1 MNIIVLHGDHLSGSL
16 KRLEKFIDVA
26 HSRGWE
32 IVRIEPADK
41 GSLQETLTSESLF
54 QKERL
59 FVLEKPTTL
68 GKKDLGWLREKTK
81 ALQGNLVIYHQDTLK
96 KEFLFSLPKGIKIE
110 EFKLPENIFDFLDSF
125 SPGNSKKSIKILH
138 SLLGKEPVEFIF
150 ALLARHLRD
159 LYLAK
164 VAPQKLWYQPWRVQ
178 KLKRQASLFKE
189 DQLKEIIF
197 SLAEA
202 DIAAKTSQVSLG
214 DSLDLLIATKL
225 E

>member
-1 MNIIVLHGDHLSGSL
+1 MNIIVVHGDHIGKSL

-26 HSRGWE
+26 HERGWE
-32 IVRIEPADK
+32 IVRIDSADK
-41 GSLQETLTSESLF
+41 SSLQETLTSESLF

-59 FVLEKPTTL
+59 FVLEKPTIF
-68 GKKDLGWLREKTK
+68 GKKELDWLREKSK
-81 ALQGNLVIYHQDTLK
+81 NLQGNLVIYHQDTLK
-96 KEFLFSLPKGIKIE
+96 KDFLNSLPRGIKIE
-110 EFKLPENIFDFLDSF
+110 EFKLSENIFDFLDSF
-125 SPGNSKKSIKILH
+125 FPGNSKKSIKILH
-138 SLLGKEPVEFIF
+138 ALLGKEPVEFVF

-189 DQLKEIIF
+189 DRLKEIIS
-197 SLAEA
+197 SLAQM
-202 DIAAKTSQVSLG
+202 DIAAKTSKEALG
-214 DSLDLLIATKL
+214 DSLDLLIATRL

>member
-1 MNIIVLHGDHLSGSL
+1 MNIIVLHGDHVSKSL

-96 KEFLFSLPKGIKIE
+96 KEF
-110 EFKLPENIFDFLDSF
+110 
-125 SPGNSKKSIKILH
+125 
-138 SLLGKEPVEFIF
+138 IF

-202 DIAAKTSQVSLG
+202 DIVAKTSQVSLG